1 MARIDDYRNA
11 REIAATALRGGDPA
25 RAAWAAGYTIV
36 PETEE
41 IVLPFLDRRYR
52 LTLPNLT
59 FSDRDVP
66 QREVPLQEQVLLL
79 HYLQAAEHPL
89 PGGQWIAYR
98 EIPGAAFYF
107 DAFVKRA
114 INPLKGTF
122 GQDPSALPRVAALL
136 DGQPGATGDVA
147 CIFHPLPRVPVQLVL
162 WQADEEFPAEASI
175 LFDRTAGR
183 MLSPED
189 AAWLAGMLV
198 YRLMA
203 LGR

>member
-11 REIAATALRGGDPA
+11 RDLAAAALRAGDPA
-25 RAAWAAGYTIV
+25 RAALNAGYA
-36 PETEE
+36 PEEGSRH
-41 IVLPFLDRRYR
+41 IVLPFLDRSYR
-52 LTLPNLT
+52 LGLPGLA
-59 FSDRDVP
+59 FADRDQP
-66 QREVPLQEQVLLL
+66 AREVPLQEQVLLL

-89 PGGQWIAYR
+89 PEGTWIAYR

-107 DAFVKRA
+107 EAFVKRA
-114 INPLKGTF
+114 VNPLKGAF
-122 GQDPSALPRVAALL
+122 GANPEALRRAAAHL
-136 DGQPGATGDVA
+136 GSRPGGSGDVA
-147 CIFHPLPRVPVQLVL
+147 LIFHPLPRVPLQLVL
-162 WQADEEFPAEASI
+162 WQGDEEFPAEANI

>member
-11 REIAATALRGGDPA
+11 REIAAAALRGGDPA
-25 RAAWAAGYTIV
+25 RAARAAGYPV
-36 PETEE
+36 DPETQE
-41 IVLPFLDRRYR
+41 IVLPFLDRHYR
-52 LTLPNLT
+52 LTLPELA
-59 FSDRDVP
+59 FSDRDAP

-79 HYLQAAEHPL
+79 HYLQAPQHPL
-89 PGGQWIAYR
+89 PEGQWIAYR

-107 DAFVKRA
+107 EAFVKRA
-114 INPLKGTF
+114 VNPLKGTF
-122 GQDPSALPRVAALL
+122 GQDPEALRRVATRL
-136 DGQPGATGDVA
+136 DGQPGATGDAA
-147 CIFHPLPRVPVQLVL
+147 CIFHRLPRVPVQLVL
-162 WQADEEFPAEASI
+162 WQADEEFPAEANI
-175 LFDRTAGR
+175 LFDRSAGR